1 MNRSR
6 PCPDAARLERLAEGE
21 LPSGEQEEL
30 TRHLDA
36 CPDCQRGLEEVA
48 AGRPAWQRAVRHV
61 DRERLSP
68 DSAFWPA
75 LRQLEHE
82 AGRDDATRAE
92 GDGEPSEE
100 VALDFLGPP
109 EAEGSIGRLDRF
121 DVVEVIGR
129 GGMGVVLKARDA
141 CLERFV
147 AIKLMDP
154 KLADN
159 PTARQRF
166 CREARA
172 AAKVTHEHV
181 VGVHTVEEADG
192 GAPFLVMHYVDG
204 ISLEQHLQR
213 TGKLPV
219 AEVVRIG
226 MQAAYGLAAAHAEGL
241 IHRDV
246 KPANILLDKDRQTVK
261 ITDFG
266 LARAAEDVRLT
277 QSGMVAGT
285 PVYMAPE
292 QARGEELDA
301 RTDLFSLGSVLY
313 TLCTGVV
320 PFDGNTPF
328 LVLRRITDEAPRPI
342 QELNP
347 DVPDWLVDVIDRL
360 LAKNPA
366 DRFQSAS
373 ELAETLATRWT
384 ALQAAAAQTAAA
396 PVRRPSRPVPV
407 RRPGGRRWLWP
418 AVAVASWLLLP
429 AFIISEA
436 AGVTHVVE
444 AAAVGLHLRKNADD
458 SPRALAVFPGNAG
471 PVWSIAISPDGGLL
485 AMALDDGTIKL
496 WDMADGKVRETLN
509 GHRAPVWSVRLSP
522 DGKTLATASDDMT
535 VRLWDLAGEKE
546 PIEIKY
552 DRSIRSLAFSP
563 DGKTLATGSRDG
575 MVRFLDIGTG
585 EQGFTFKAHAGVV
598 MSLCF
603 SRDGKMLATG
613 GGDKLVKLWDTDT
626 GRERVAMP
634 GHSGAVYAVAYAPDG
649 HTVASGGWDHTVR
662 LWDADSGNQ
671 RAELDGHSQ
680 DVWGVAFSPDGRTL
694 ASASEDR
701 TAKLWDVASGREL
714 ATFTRHTST
723 VYTVAF
729 TPDGKALATGGR
741 DGTVRLWDVS
751 AFHGP

>member
-1 MNRSR
+1 MNRSQL
-6 PCPDAARLERLAEGE
+6 CPDPARLRRLAEGA
-21 LPSGEQEEL
+21 LASAEQEEL
-30 TRHLDA
+30 THHLDA
-36 CPDCQRGLEEVA
+36 CPECQRGLEEVA
-48 AGRPAWQRAVRHV
+48 AGRPAWARAVRHV
-61 DRERLSP
+61 DRDRLAP

-75 LRQLEHE
+75 VRQLEHE
-82 AGRDDATRAE
+82 IDRGDATLAE
-92 GDGEPSEE
+92 GEVSEKI
-100 VALDFLGPP
+100 ALDFLGPP

-129 GGMGVVLKARDA
+129 GGMGIVLKARDA

-147 AIKLMDP
+147 AVKLMDP

-172 AAKVTHEHV
+172 AARVTHEHV
-181 VGVHTVEEADG
+181 VGVHTVEESKG

-204 ISLEQHLQR
+204 VSLEQHLAR
-213 TGKLPV
+213 NGKLPV

-246 KPANILLDKDRQTVK
+246 KPANILLEKGRLTVK

-277 QSGMVAGT
+277 QSGLVAGT

-342 QELNP
+342 QELSP
-347 DVPDWLVDVIDRL
+347 DAPDWLVEIIDRL
-360 LAKNPA
+360 MAKDPA
-366 DRFQSAS
+366 DRYQSAS
-373 ELAETLATRWT
+373 EVAEVLAARWT
-384 ALQAAAAQTAAA
+384 ALQAATAASA
-396 PVRRPSRPVPV
+396 PAAPARRTHRAVPARRPA
-407 RRPGGRRWLWP
+407 GRAWVWP

-429 AFIISEA
+429 AFVVSEA
-436 AGVTHVVE
+436 AGWTHVVD
-444 AAAVGLHLRKNADD
+444 AAAVGLHLRKTGDD
-458 SPRALAVFPGNAG
+458 SPQALAVFPGNAG
-471 PVWSIAISPDGGLL
+471 PVWSIAISPDGDEL

-509 GHRAPVWSVRLSP
+509 GHRAPVWSVRFSP

-535 VRLWDLAGEKE
+535 VRLWDLTGHKD

-575 MVRFLDIGTG
+575 MVRFLDIDTG
-585 EQGFTFKAHAGVV
+585 QERFTFKAHSGIL
-598 MSLCF
+598 MSLVF
-603 SRDGKMLATG
+603 SLDGKTLVTG
-613 GGDKLVKLWDTDT
+613 GGDKLVKLWDADT
-626 GRERVAMP
+626 GRERVTLS
-634 GHSGAVYAVAYAPDG
+634 GHTGAVYAVALAPDG
-649 HTVASGGWDHTVR
+649 RTVASGGWDHTVR
-662 LWDADSGNQ
+662 LWDADSGDQ
-671 RAELDGHSQ
+671 RAVLEGHNQ

-701 TAKLWDVASGREL
+701 TVRLWDVATGREL
-714 ATFTRHTST
+714 TTFTRHTST
-723 VYTVAF
+723 VYAVVF
-729 TPDGKALATGGR
+729 TPDGKTLASGGR

-751 AFHGP
+751 AFMGP

>member
-1 MNRSR
+1 MKR
-6 PCPDAARLERLAEGE
+6 PQLCPDPARLRRLAEGT
-21 LPSGEQEEL
+21 LASAEQEEL
-30 TRHLDA
+30 THHLDA

-48 AGRPAWQRAVRHV
+48 AGRPAWARAVRHV

-75 LRQLEHE
+75 VRQLEHE
-82 AGRDDATRAE
+82 IDRGDATVAE
-92 GDGEPSEE
+92 GEVSEE
-100 VALDFLGPP
+100 IELDFLGPP

-129 GGMGVVLKARDA
+129 GGMGIVLKARDA

-147 AIKLMDP
+147 AVKLMDP

-172 AAKVTHEHV
+172 AARVTHEHV
-181 VGVHTVEEADG
+181 VGVHTVEESDG

-204 ISLEQHLQR
+204 FSLEQYLTR
-213 TGKLPV
+213 NGKLPV

-246 KPANILLDKDRQTVK
+246 KPANILLEKGRLTVK

-277 QSGMVAGT
+277 QSGLVAGT

-347 DVPDWLVDVIDRL
+347 DAPDWLAEIIDRL
-360 LAKNPA
+360 MAKNPA
-366 DRFQSAS
+366 DRYQSAL
-373 ELAETLATRWT
+373 EVAEALAERWN
-384 ALQAAAAQTAAA
+384 ALQAATATSAPAA
-396 PVRRPSRPVPV
+396 PARRINRALPTRRPA
-407 RRPGGRRWLWP
+407 GRAWVWP
-418 AVAVASWLLLP
+418 AVALASWLLLP
-429 AFIISEA
+429 VFVVSEA
-436 AGVTHVVE
+436 AGWTHIVAS
-444 AAAVGLHLRKNADD
+444 AATALHLRATGDD
-458 SPRALAVFPGNAG
+458 SPRPIAVYPGNAG
-471 PVWSIAISPDGGLL
+471 PVWSIAISPDGSLL

-509 GHRAPVWSVRLSP
+509 GHRAPVWKVRFSP

-535 VRLWDLAGEKE
+535 VRLWDLADHKD

-552 DRSIRSLAFSP
+552 DRAIRSLAFSP

-575 MVRFLDIGTG
+575 MVRLIDIDTG
-585 EQGFTFKAHAGVV
+585 KERLTFRAHNGIL
-598 MSLCF
+598 MSLVF
-603 SRDGKMLATG
+603 SLDGKTLVTG
-613 GGDKLVKLWDTDT
+613 GGDKLVKLWDADT
-626 GRERVAMP
+626 GHERVTLS
-634 GHSGAVYAVAYAPDG
+634 GHTGAVYAVALTPDG
-649 HTVASGGWDHTVR
+649 RTVASGGWDHTVR
-662 LWDADSGNQ
+662 LWDADSGDQ
-671 RAELDGHSQ
+671 RAVLEGHNQ

-701 TAKLWDVASGREL
+701 TVRLWDVATGREL

-729 TPDGKALATGGR
+729 TPDGKTLASGGR

-751 AFHGP
+751 AFKGS

>member
-1 MNRSR
+1 MKRS
-6 PCPDAARLERLAEGE
+6 PQLCPDPARLRRLAEGA
-21 LPSGEQEEL
+21 LASAEQEEL
-30 TRHLDA
+30 THHLDA

-48 AGRPAWQRAVRHV
+48 AGRPAWEQAVRHV
-61 DRERLSP
+61 DQDRLAP
-68 DSAFWPA
+68 DSAYWPA
-75 LRQLEHE
+75 VRQLEHE
-82 AGRDDATRAE
+82 IDRGDATLAE
-92 GDGEPSEE
+92 GEVSEE
-100 VALDFLGPP
+100 IALDFLGPP

-147 AIKLMDP
+147 AVKLMDP

-172 AAKVTHEHV
+172 AARVTHEHV
-181 VGVHTVEEADG
+181 VGVHTVEESEG

-204 ISLEQHLQR
+204 VSLEQHLAR
-213 TGKLPV
+213 NGKLPV

-246 KPANILLDKDRQTVK
+246 KPANILLEKGRLTVK

-277 QSGMVAGT
+277 QSGLVAGT

-347 DVPDWLVDVIDRL
+347 NAPDWLVEIIDRL
-360 LAKNPA
+360 MAKNPA

-373 ELAETLATRWT
+373 EVAEVLAARWT
-384 ALQAAAAQTAAA
+384 TLQAATAATA
-396 PVRRPSRPVPV
+396 SATLGATHQAGGADAADGRPSL
-407 RRPGGRRWLWP
+407 GLAGRRRGRLL
-418 AVAVASWLLLP
+418 LLLP

-436 AGVTHVVE
+436 AGWTHVVD
-444 AAAVGLHLRKNADD
+444 AAAVGLHLRKTGDD
-458 SPRALAVFPGNAG
+458 SPRPLAVFPGNAG
-471 PVWSIAISPDGGLL
+471 PVWSIAISPDGDEL

-496 WDMADGKVRETLN
+496 WGMADGKVRETLI
-509 GHRAPVWSVRLSP
+509 GHRAPVWSVRFSP

-535 VRLWDLAGEKE
+535 VRLWDLADHKE

-552 DRSIRSLAFSP
+552 DRAIRSLAFAP

-575 MVRFLDIGTG
+575 MVRFLDIDTG
-585 EQGFTFKAHAGVV
+585 KERFTFKAHTGVL
-598 MSLCF
+598 MSMVF
-603 SRDGKMLATG
+603 SRDGKTLATG
-613 GGDKLVKLWDTDT
+613 GGDKLVKLWDADT
-626 GRERVAMP
+626 GRERVTLP
-634 GHSGAVYAVAYAPDG
+634 GHTGGVYAVALAPDG
-649 HTVASGGWDHTVR
+649 RTVASGGWDHTVR

-671 RAELDGHSQ
+671 RAVLEGHNQ

-694 ASASEDR
+694 ASGER
-701 TAKLWDVASGREL
+701 R
-714 ATFTRHTST
+714 
-723 VYTVAF
+723 
-729 TPDGKALATGGR
+729 PDGASF
-741 DGTVRLWDVS
+741 GTWRPAAS
-751 AFHGP
+751 